1 MTSARLHTAGRAL
14 PAPRSDLSG
23 RGTGVGG
30 ILRRFP
36 GAGSHPCALSPWG
49 VQAPE
54 GRWLAGWLDTAV
66 GEPRAEVRAR
76 RVTVGILA
84 RGRKSWE
91 GPRPPRKK
99 AQNDKGV
106 LDSSVPKMHLGM
118 TPACVQR

>member
-30 ILRRFP
+30 ILRRF
-36 GAGSHPCALSPWG
+36 ASAQSHPCALSPWG

-66 GEPRAEVRAR
+66 GEPRAEVWAG
-76 RVTVGILA
+76 RVRGGPHS
-84 RGRKSWE
+84 GRKSWE

-106 LDSSVPKMHLGM
+106 LDSSVPKMHLGT